1 LKKIPVLHPFIIAVF
16 PALAV
21 LSYSI
26 PEISVSEL
34 LLPSAIALTLAS
46 LMLLSTWL
54 VLRNI
59 HKAALIVSIFLALVY
74 STAHVFTLTGLLGVD
89 SPWLGWVLLIL
100 IWVLLYP
107 YLLYLIAR
115 TGKVLRYSTIILN
128 VATVVML
135 LISGVRIGMYL
146 PQRIDSGVSLP
157 ESHADLQLDTSRYQ
171 TPPDIYYII
180 LDRYANARTLDEAY
194 DFDNS
199 EFLSQLAAEGFY
211 VANDSNANYVRTSES
226 LASSMNMEYI
236 DYMDEDSSDLLPLNQ
251 KMKNNAVQ
259 RQLKSAGYKF
269 IQMGSWSGALRK
281 NENADVNINYCARTS
296 LFSEYMLTSTMPCA
310 VCAELGIVDD
320 PNVRHWKRTKFEFEE
335 LAKIPTQYSETP
347 IFTFAHFMVSHP
359 PYAFDADGSFLSPEE
374 VSKRGETDSYR
385 SGVIASNE
393 MVLDLVR
400 QLKSTSEVP
409 PIIILQGDEG
419 PYPDRYQ
426 AADRSFHWERAAD
439 AEIRQK
445 FGILNAYYLPGV
457 DSSSLYP
464 WITPVNSFRLVFDLY
479 FGTSLGLLP
488 DRSYAYVSYSHPYQF
503 LDITEKVKP

>member
-1 LKKIPVLHPFIIAVF
+1 MKRIPVLHPFIVAVF

-26 PEISVSEL
+26 PEISVDEL

-59 HKAALIVSIFLALVY
+59 HKAALIVSIFMALVY
-74 STAHVFTLTGLLGVD
+74 STAHVFSLTGLLGMD

-115 TGKVLRYSTIILN
+115 TRKVLRYSTIILN

-135 LISGVRIGMYL
+135 LISAVRIGMYL
-146 PQRIDSGVSLP
+146 PQRIDSGASLP
-157 ESHADLQLDTSRYQ
+157 ESYADLQLDASKYEAAHQ

-180 LDRYANARTLDEAY
+180 LDRYANSRTLNEVY

-211 VANDSNANYVRTSES
+211 VANESNANYVRTSES
-226 LASSMNMEYI
+226 LASSLNMEYI
-236 DYMDEDSSDLLPLNQ
+236 DYMDEESSDLLPLN
-251 KMKNNAVQ
+251 KKVKDNALQ
-259 RQLKSAGYKF
+259 RLLKSTGYKF
-269 IQMGSWSGALRK
+269 IQIGSWSGALRK

-296 LFSEYMLTSTMPCA
+296 LFTEYMLTSTMPCA

-320 PNVRHWKRTKFEFEE
+320 SNVRHWKRTRFEFEE

-347 IFTFAHFMVSHP
+347 TFTFAHFMVSHP
-359 PYAFDADGSFLSPEE
+359 PYAFDSDGSYLSPEE
-374 VSKRGETDSYR
+374 VRKRS
-385 SGVIASNE
+385 E
-393 MVLDLVR
+393 MD
-400 QLKSTSEVP
+400 
-409 PIIILQGDEG
+409 
-419 PYPDRYQ
+419 
-426 AADRSFHWERAAD
+426 
-439 AEIRQK
+439 
-445 FGILNAYYLPGV
+445 N
-457 DSSSLYP
+457 
-464 WITPVNSFRLVFDLY
+464 
-479 FGTSLGLLP
+479 
-488 DRSYAYVSYSHPYQF
+488 YAV
-503 LDITEKVKP
+503 E